1 MTASGTINLIL
12 LVMAAVVALYLLCA
26 LVFPERF

>member
-1 MTASGTINLIL
+1 MSIESGL
-12 LVMAAVVALYLLCA
+12 LVVVVVALVAYLLAA

>member
-1 MTASGTINLIL
+1 MTASGTVNVIL
-12 LVMAAVVALYLLCA
+12 LVIAVVVALYLLTA

>member
-1 MTASGTINLIL
+1 MTASGTVNVIL
-12 LVMAAVVALYLLCA
+12 LVAALVVAVYLLVA

>member
-1 MTASGTINLIL
+1 MTASGTVNVIL
-12 LVMAAVVALYLLCA
+12 LVIAAAVAIYLLSA